1 MFTTLGKTLS
11 QNTTTANLEYQHPL
25 GMIPLICQT
34 YSVCDIQDYFEFI
47 IKKHEALTENP
58 PIQFYP
64 NKIRNRIVFKVKT
77 GYELELLSPEMMKV
91 LGSTKKDVHKD
102 KNGEDPPNNKTLWR
116 HRNDVSLYVPVTSHV
131 RPK

>member
-11 QNTTTANLEYQHPL
+11 QNTTTANLKYQHPL

-64 NKIRNRIVFKVKT
+64 NKIRSRIVFKVKT
-77 GYELELLSPEMMKV
+77 GYELELLSPEMMKL
-91 LGSTKKDVHKD
+91 LGSTKKDVDKD